1 MGFLSQQNTSLPSQ
15 QPLISNPITSIHPA
29 NLHPYYISPS
39 LFQPQNKPSFVHT
52 SGEFISPQSSPNSSI
67 SYTLPAIISK
77 GKGKSKKA
85 YNDDDDDD
93 VPLALLKK
101 QKLGSTDYSSPLSD
115 IEMAA
120 ISFTN
125 LQHAT
130 PIRGLVYDF
139 LNTPLLETPRSPSAT
154 KPRFPAAAHCFLDHQ
169 NLHLQQHLQ
178 PIAILQLRPP
188 SPSPMDL
195 QLASPAYVA
204 DLVTPSVVATKVSPS
219 RRFIRANRGR
229 RNISSTTAGTTTLN
243 AGHII
248 NQEERRVRPPPNA

>member
-1 MGFLSQQNTSLPSQ
+1 
-15 QPLISNPITSIHPA
+15 
-29 NLHPYYISPS
+29 

-85 YNDDDDDD
+85 YNDDDDD

-169 NLHLQQHLQ
+169 NLHLQ
-178 PIAILQLRPP
+178 
-188 SPSPMDL
+188 
-195 QLASPAYVA
+195 
-204 DLVTPSVVATKVSPS
+204 
-219 RRFIRANRGR
+219 
-229 RNISSTTAGTTTLN
+229 
-243 AGHII
+243 
-248 NQEERRVRPPPNA
+248 